1 MGGAL
6 PGVGEAVPGSGM
18 CVSKG
23 VWGHTDGV
31 TSPLYLDIIGEG
43 RGGHRE
49 VRLEGS
55 CAPRASGAVIGWL
68 GSPEGYELI
77 HRWGQRRPRFRAGW
91 RMEW

>member
-1 MGGAL
+1 MCVCGGAL

-31 TSPLYLDIIGEG
+31 TSSLYLDIIGEG

-49 VRLEGS
+49 VRLGGLMRTPGFG
-55 CAPRASGAVIGWL
+55 CC
-68 GSPEGYELI
+68 
-77 HRWGQRRPRFRAGW
+77 HRVAG
-91 RMEW
+91 EP